1 MIGNE
6 LTENFIKDKFPESE
20 ASAPE
25 KVLDIHEFEELIDDY
40 KLAQIDENMPKRV
53 AARAALKDAYRA
65 ALRAAGKS
73 DR

>member
-1 MIGNE
+1 MVGSE
-6 LTENFIKDKFPESE
+6 LTDNFIKDKFPESE

-25 KVLDIHEFEELIDDY
+25 KVLDIHEFDELIDDY
-40 KLAQIDENMPKRV
+40 KSAQLIDDIKGCV